1 MAFLHLALPFEFHRL
16 AVVLVVVL
24 LELLL
29 DVLLHVPLSPMR
41 LPLDIRL
48 LFHFYQVSI
57 GRSLLRNFEVGV
69 VVEVVVALRIVAG
82 ACM

>member
-1 MAFLHLALPFEFHRL
+1 MAYLRLALPFEFRRL

-41 LPLDIRL
+41 LPLYIRL
-48 LFHFYQVSI
+48 LFHSYQVSI
-57 GRSLLRNFEVGV
+57 GRSSLRRFEVGV
-69 VVEVVVALRIVAG
+69 VVEVVVTLRVVAV
-82 ACM
+82 ACK